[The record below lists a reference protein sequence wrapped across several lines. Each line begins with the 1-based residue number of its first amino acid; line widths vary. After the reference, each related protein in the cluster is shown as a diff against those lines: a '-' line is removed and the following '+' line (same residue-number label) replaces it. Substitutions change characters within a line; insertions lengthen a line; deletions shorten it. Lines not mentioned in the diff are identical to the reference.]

1 MKEIYN
7 DFLIRSW
14 EKRDRAVV
22 REIIDQ
28 ILTEYGLTFDP
39 KDADRDVVEVEQ
51 FYQETGGEFWVVEQE
66 EKIVGTA
73 GYYPISR
80 GNKAVEIRKMYLL
93 PIVRGQGLGTYLLRE
108 LERAIAAQ
116 GYEEIWLETA
126 TVLKEAVRLYENNG
140 YQIATGVETL
150 RCDRIYKK
158 PLFPPIP

>member
-140 YQIATGVETL
+140 YQPATGVETP
-150 RCDRIYKK
+150 RCDRVYWKK
-158 PLFPPIP
+158 LN